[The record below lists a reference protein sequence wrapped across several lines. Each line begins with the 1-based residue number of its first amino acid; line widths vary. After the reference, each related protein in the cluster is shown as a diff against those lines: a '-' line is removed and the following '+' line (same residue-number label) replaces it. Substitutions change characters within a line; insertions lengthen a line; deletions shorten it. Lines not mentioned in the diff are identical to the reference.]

1 MSKSLSHLKLKL
13 EGFNNLT
20 KSLSFNIYNIRYTPS
35 ILQRNQYLQHID
47 KQYNSAELS
56 RILSNVAEIIGGTI
70 LNIAS
75 QDYEPQGASVT
86 MLIADEPVPLK
97 KLKHEKVKVPNPRQN
112 VVVAHL
118 NKSHIAVHTYPESHP
133 QRNISTFRAD
143 IDISTCGH
151 ISPLSALNYLI
162 RYFDADI
169 VIMDYRVR
177 GFTCDTDGHKHFI
190 DHDIDSIQ
198 NYIDSDIKEHYQALD
213 VNTHTENIFHTKMAH
228 KNFSLNRYLL
238 DAQSTTLT
246 EQTKTSI
253 ESYLRH
259 EILEIFHGKHIHS

>member
-35 ILQRNQYLQHID
+35 ASQRRQYLQHID
-47 KQYNSAELS
+47 NKYNATELS
-56 RILSNVAEIIGGTI
+56 HILSNVAQIIGGTI

-86 MLIADEPVPLK
+86 LLIADEPMPSK
-97 KLKHEKVKVPNPRQN
+97 KIKSEKVLHPRQN
-112 VVVAHL
+112 IVVAHL

-162 RYFDADI
+162 RYFNTDI
-169 VIMDYRVR
+169 AVIDYRVR
-177 GFTCDTDGHKHFI
+177 GFTCDTEGHKHFI
-190 DHDIDSIQ
+190 DHNIDSIQ
-198 NYIDSDIKEHYQALD
+198 DYIDSDIKEQYQALD
-213 VNTHTENIFHTKMAH
+213 VNTHTENIFHTKMAI
-228 KNFSLNRYLL
+228 KDFSLARYLF
-238 DAQSTTLT
+238 DTQMTSLT
-246 EQTKTSI
+246 EQTKISI

>member
-1 MSKSLSHLKLKL
+1 MSKSLNHLKLKL

-35 ILQRNQYLQHID
+35 VLQRKQYLQHID

-56 RILSNVAEIIGGTI
+56 HILSHVAQIIDGTI
-70 LNIAS
+70 LNIAA
-75 QDYEPQGASVT
+75 QDYEPQGASVA

-97 KLKHEKVKVPNPRQN
+97 KLKSEKILSLRQN
-112 VVVAHL
+112 IVVAHL

-133 QRNISTFRAD
+133 QRNISTFRVD

-162 RYFDADI
+162 RCFDADI
-169 VIMDYRVR
+169 AVIDYRVR
-177 GFTCDTDGHKHFI
+177 GFTCDTEGHKHFI
-190 DHDIDSIQ
+190 DHNIDSIQ
-198 NYIDSDIKEHYQALD
+198 NYIDNDIKEYYQILD
-213 VNTHTENIFHTKMAH
+213 VNTHTENIFHTKMAP
-228 KNFSLNRYLL
+228 KNFSLDHYLL
-238 DAQSTTLT
+238 DVQATTLT
-246 EQTKTSI
+246 EQTKANI

-259 EILEIFHGKHIHS
+259 EILEIFHGKHVHS